1 MTPKST
7 SGRLFRYILPHTAK
21 LLASALGSVVVAGC
35 TAAYAF
41 FIKLLFDYVLMP
53 QPMPEGGWPAK
64 ERYFRAFMDWLEMA
78 QAELWVAVPGLLV
91 VLFMAKGAAAYLSS
105 VAMSLAGYSVA
116 TDIRNDLYRALHQQ
130 PVRFFQS
137 QATGGLMSRF
147 LSDIEK
153 IQEGLARLCGDL
165 LKETSTL
172 LALGIYVVI
181 LDWRLAAVSLVIAPL
196 IVIPIVQVGRR
207 LKRTH
212 QRSQERTGEIATL
225 LHETI
230 GGIRVVKAFNMES
243 FEIGR
248 FVEATRRLMRSCVRA
263 AKFEALVTP
272 VMELIGGVGAAVV
285 IFYGTFQIRSGTMTP
300 GDFAAFLGAL
310 LLMYEPMKRLSGTG
324 AKYQQALACAERVF
338 QLMGGRDEVREL
350 PDARV
355 LAPLRQG
362 IEFRSVYFGYE
373 DGLVLRNVSFEIQ
386 KGEVVALVG
395 PSGAGK
401 TTLINLL
408 MRFYDVRTGAIRIDG
423 IDLRAATI
431 ASLRAQI
438 GLVTQETVLFN
449 DTVRNNIAY
458 GRADTPPEA
467 IEAAARA
474 AYAHDFIAKLP
485 AGYDTILGER
495 GARLSGGQRQRIA
508 IARAL
513 LKDPPILILDE
524 ATSALDSES
533 EVMLQNAIANLL
545 RDRTT
550 LVIAHRLSTVRRADR
565 IIVLQEGRVVEVG
578 PHPELLRRR
587 GAYARLYASQ
597 IVDLSGAAVSQ

>member
-1 MTPKST
+1 
-7 SGRLFRYILPHTAK
+7 LLRYLVPHTAK
-21 LLASALGSVVVAGC
+21 ILASALGSVVVAGC

-41 FIKLLFDYVLMP
+41 FVKFLFDYILVP
-53 QPMPEGGWPAK
+53 QPMPPAGWPAK
-64 ERYFRAFMDWLEMA
+64 ERYFRWLVERSGLSE
-78 QAELWVAVPGLLV
+78 AELLVAVPGLLV
-91 VLFMAKGAAAYLSS
+91 VLFVAKGAASYLSS

-116 TDIRNDLYRALHQQ
+116 TDIRNDLFRALHQQ
-130 PVRFFQS
+130 PVRFFQG

-153 IQEGLARLCGDL
+153 IQEGLARVCGDL
-165 LKETSTL
+165 LKEASTL
-172 LALGIYVVI
+172 IALGLYVVV
-181 LDWRLAAVSLVIAPL
+181 LDWRLAAISLLIAPL
-196 IVIPIVQVGRR
+196 IVIPIVQTGRS

-230 GGIRVVKAFNMES
+230 GGIRVVKAFGMEG
-243 FEIGR
+243 FEVGR
-248 FVEATRRLMRSCVRA
+248 FIVATRRLMRSCVRA
-263 AKFEALVTP
+263 AKYEALVTP
-272 VMELIGGVGAAVV
+272 VMELIGGVGAAVM
-285 IFYGTFQIRSGTMTP
+285 IFYGSFQIRSGTMTP

-338 QLMGGRDEVREL
+338 ELMNRRDEVREA
-350 PDARV
+350 PDARS
-355 LAPLRQG
+355 LAPLQKS
-362 IEFRSVYFGYE
+362 IEYRSVYFGYE
-373 DGLVLRNVSFEIQ
+373 DGLVLRNVDFEIK

-395 PSGAGK
+395 PSGSGK

-408 MRFYDVRTGAIRIDG
+408 LRFYDVRTGAILIDG
-423 IDLRAATI
+423 IDLRAATL

-458 GRADTPPEA
+458 GRGDMPQDA

-474 AYAHDFIAKLP
+474 AYAHEFITKLP
-485 AGYDTILGER
+485 AGYDTIVGER

-533 EVMLQNAIANLL
+533 ELVLQNAIANLL

-578 PHPELLRRR
+578 PHAELLRKR